1 MNIFKK
7 VNYDMFKILSSKDR
21 EFNYDIL
28 NTLYILFCKENGEN
42 SLLKEDVIK
51 YLLDNI
57 KIENYKDIDDE
68 NDENIKNKEK
78 REIFLDKYIQLR
90 NSGWIEDD
98 VDSDLNVVS
107 NLTNK
112 AISILETL
120 NNISDDDDE
129 VELIGYVYTI
139 YENLNNALKD
149 IDNSI
154 PKIEQA
160 YRSSKSF
167 SNELKKMVGTIKS
180 YTNDLL
186 AKENYQA
193 KNITEHLFEEYN
205 EKIGIKLF
213 NNLKTRDNPTKY
225 SRLIQEFSLKL
236 LDEKE
241 YFPLLMNAYKNTKRK
256 EKLTDLDYKKIRDE
270 LYFIYNLFLNINQRI
285 DEIDRKNSSYLKI
298 ADEKIKFIINESKD
312 IEESIN
318 DCLKKLEKV
327 DENDIDIS
335 FEINCIENIDSESI
349 YKARIRNYKLK
360 EVPIENDM
368 EPEISNELKEELL
381 EKIKHNNQFRFAEIN
396 KFMIDLLNDKNEIK
410 VSDIDYSIPNLVI
423 KLFLGILYQNN
434 NNSQYK
440 LITLDEEIE
449 VNNFRFN
456 NLLIRRK

>member
-396 KFMIDLLNDKNEIK
+396 KFMIDLLNGKNEIK

>member
-270 LYFIYNLFLNINQRI
+270 LYFIYNLFLNISQRI